1 MLPTIAE
8 RTRVRGKTA
17 MPSHHDTVH
26 ELLGLR
32 VNGVNLKI
40 ATVRRAGRLA
50 PVVFLHGFGGT
61 KEDYTD
67 VVLRPA
73 FHGRPVIAFDAPGC
87 GASECD
93 DLAAVDVPFLV
104 DTARAVVDHLGI
116 SRFHLVGHS
125 MGGVTGLLLAHRQ
138 PRRVLSFVNVQGNL
152 TPQDCFLSRPA
163 ISGHRPDFFAAFTD
177 DVHRVP
183 HYAGALHAVGLPHKV
198 RRGAALGLLESMV
211 ELSDHG
217 ELLAKFLS
225 LPCARMFLYGE
236 EHAALPYLPQLDANG
251 VELAEVPHCGHFPMY
266 SNPVA
271 MWRHIAEFHQRVES
285 GRERDVR
292 SHA

>member
-1 MLPTIAE
+1 MA
-8 RTRVRGKTA
+8 
-17 MPSHHDTVH
+17 SQHDTVH
-26 ELLGLR
+26 ELLRLR

-40 ATVRRAGRLA
+40 AAVRRTGRLA
-50 PVVFLHGFGGT
+50 PVVFLHGLGGT

-73 FHGRPVIAFDAPGC
+73 FAGRPVLAFDAPGC
-87 GASECD
+87 GASECA
-93 DLAAVDVPFLV
+93 DLAAVDIAFLV
-104 DTARAVVDHLGI
+104 DTTRAVLDDLGT

-125 MGGVTGLLLAHRQ
+125 MGGVAGLLLAHRL
-138 PRRVLSFVNVQGNL
+138 PGRVLSFVNIQGNL

-163 ISGHRPDFFAAFTD
+163 ITGHRDFFAAFTD
-177 DVHRVP
+177 AVRRAP
-183 HYAGALHAVGLPHKV
+183 HYANELYAASLPHKV
-198 RRGAALGLLESMV
+198 RRGAAHGILASMV

-217 ELLAKFLS
+217 ELMSKFLA
-225 LPCARMFLYGE
+225 LPCPRMFLYGE
-236 EHAALPYLPQLDANG
+236 EYAALPYLPGLDAYG
-251 VELAEVPHCGHFPMY
+251 VELAEIPHSGHFPMY

-285 GRERDVR
+285 VHSRDVR